1 MALDKLKEK
10 ALEAAG
16 GLKSKISDLKDNIF
30 SSEEEE
36 IKEEFKES
44 GTSKIQEMLNYIT
57 DSTDLINR
65 AGFELGGLGVS
76 IAIAPLIKVSFAY
89 VKKISDEEREK
100 ISEEAKEKKIMRIL
114 LACLFK
120 ASDFVDGIKV
130 GNYKLGGVE
139 VSLGLTPGISVI
151 FKK

>member
-16 GLKSKISDLKDNIF
+16 GLKDKISDIKDNIF

-36 IKEEFKES
+36 IKEEFKEP

-65 AGFELGGLGVS
+65 AGFELSGLGVS
-76 IAIAPLIKVSFAY
+76 IAIAPLIKVSFAF
-89 VKKISDEEREK
+89 VKKISEDERKE
-100 ISEEAKEKKIMRIL
+100 IIEEVKEKRIMKIL
-114 LACLFK
+114 FACLFK

-130 GNYKLGGVE
+130 GNYKLGGVDI
-139 VSLGLTPGISVI
+139 SLGLTPGINVT

>member
-10 ALEAAG
+10 ALGAAG
-16 GLKSKISDLKDNIF
+16 NLKDKISDMKDNIF

-36 IKEEFKES
+36 IKEEFKEP
-44 GTSKIQEMLNYIT
+44 GTSKIQDMLNYIT
-57 DSTDLINR
+57 GSTDLIKR
-65 AGFELGGLGVS
+65 AGFELSGLGVS

-89 VKKISDEEREK
+89 LKK
-100 ISEEAKEKKIMRIL
+100 ISEEERKEIIEEVKEKKIIKIL
-114 LACLFK
+114 LSCLFK

-130 GNYKLGGVE
+130 GDYKLGGVDI
-139 VSLGLTPGISVI
+139 SLGLTPGISVT

>member
-10 ALEAAG
+10 ALDAAS
-16 GLKSKISDLKDNIF
+16 GLKDKISDLKDNIF
-30 SSEEEE
+30 SKEEEE
-36 IKEEFKES
+36 IKEEFKEP

-65 AGFELGGLGVS
+65 AGFELSGLGVS
-76 IAIAPLIKVSFAY
+76 IAIAPVIKGAFSFIE
-89 VKKISDEEREK
+89 KISEEEREK
-100 ISEEAKEKKIMRIL
+100 IMEEVKEKKIIKLL

-120 ASDFVDGIKV
+120 ASDFVDGMKV
-130 GNYKLGGVE
+130 GNYKLGGVDIT
-139 VSLGLTPGISVI
+139 LGLSPGISVS

>member
-16 GLKSKISDLKDNIF
+16 GLKDKISDMKDNIF
-30 SSEEEE
+30 SKEEEE
-36 IKEEFKES
+36 IKEEFKEP

-65 AGFELGGLGVS
+65 AGFELSGLGVS
-76 IAIAPLIKVSFAY
+76 IAIAPVIKVSFGFL
-89 VKKISDEEREK
+89 KRISDEER
-100 ISEEAKEKKIMRIL
+100 IGIMEEIKEKKIIKIL

-130 GNYKLGGVE
+130 GNYKLGGVD
-139 VSLGLTPGISVI
+139 VSLGLTPGISVT

>member
-16 GLKSKISDLKDNIF
+16 GLKDKISDLKDNIF

-65 AGFELGGLGVS
+65 AGFELSGLGVS
-76 IAIAPLIKVSFAY
+76 IAIAPLIKVSFAFLQ
-89 VKKISDEEREK
+89 K
-100 ISEEAKEKKIMRIL
+100 ISEEERAIIIEESKEKRIIKIL

-120 ASDFVDGIKV
+120 ASDFVDSIKV
-130 GNYKLGGVE
+130 GNYKLGGVDI
-139 VSLGLTPGISVI
+139 SLGLTPGINVT

>member
-10 ALEAAG
+10 ALGAAS
-16 GLKSKISDLKDNIF
+16 GLKDKITDLKDNIF

-57 DSTDLINR
+57 GSTELINR
-65 AGFELGGLGVS
+65 AGFELSGLGVS
-76 IAIAPLIKVSFAY
+76 IAIAPLIKVSFAF
-89 VKKISDEEREK
+89 VKKISEEERIE
-100 ISEEAKEKKIMRIL
+100 IMEEVKEKRIMKIL
-114 LACLFK
+114 FACLFK

-130 GNYKLGGVE
+130 GNYKLGGVDI
-139 VSLGLTPGISVI
+139 SLGLTPGINVT

>member
-10 ALEAAG
+10 ALGAAG
-16 GLKSKISDLKDNIF
+16 GFKNKIADMKDNIF
-30 SSEEEE
+30 GSEEKE

-57 DSTDLINR
+57 GSSDLIRR
-65 AGFELGGLGVS
+65 AGFELSGLGVS

-89 VKKISDEEREK
+89 LEKIAEEERAG
-100 ISEEAKEKKIMRIL
+100 IIEEVKDKRIIKIL
-114 LACLFK
+114 LSCLFK

-139 VSLGLTPGISVI
+139 ISLGLTPGINVT

>member
-16 GLKSKISDLKDNIF
+16 GLKEKIADMKDNIF
-30 SSEEEE
+30 SKEEEE
-36 IKEEFKES
+36 IKEEFKEP

-65 AGFELGGLGVS
+65 AGFELSGLGVS
-76 IAIAPLIKVSFAY
+76 IAIAPIIKVSFGFL
-89 VKKISDEEREK
+89 KRISDEERTE
-100 ISEEAKEKKIMRIL
+100 IMGEIKEKKIIKIL

-130 GNYKLGGVE
+130 GNYKLGGVD
-139 VSLGLTPGISVI
+139 VSLGLTPGISVT

>member
-16 GLKSKISDLKDNIF
+16 GLKDKISDLKDNIF

-65 AGFELGGLGVS
+65 AGFELSGLGVS
-76 IAIAPLIKVSFAY
+76 IAIAPLIKVSFAFLQ
-89 VKKISDEEREK
+89 K
-100 ISEEAKEKKIMRIL
+100 ISEEERAVIIEESKEKKIIKIL

-130 GNYKLGGVE
+130 GNYKLGGVDI
-139 VSLGLTPGISVI
+139 SLGLTPGINVT

>member
-10 ALEAAG
+10 ALDAASG
-16 GLKSKISDLKDNIF
+16 IKGKISDLKDNIF
-30 SSEEEE
+30 SKEEEE
-36 IKEEFKES
+36 IKEEFKEP

-65 AGFELGGLGVS
+65 AGFELSGLGVS
-76 IAIAPLIKVSFAY
+76 IAIAPVIKGAFSFIE
-89 VKKISDEEREK
+89 KISEEEREK
-100 ISEEAKEKKIMRIL
+100 IMEEVKDKKIIKLL

-130 GNYKLGGVE
+130 GNYKLGGVDIT
-139 VSLGLTPGISVI
+139 LGLSPGISVS

>member
-10 ALEAAG
+10 ALDAAS
-16 GLKSKISDLKDNIF
+16 GLKDKISDLKDNIF
-30 SSEEEE
+30 SKEEEE
-36 IKEEFKES
+36 IKEEFKEP

-65 AGFELGGLGVS
+65 AGFELSGLGVS
-76 IAIAPLIKVSFAY
+76 IAIAPVIKGAFSFI
-89 VKKISDEEREK
+89 KKISDEEREK
-100 ISEEAKEKKIMRIL
+100 IMEETKEKKIIKLL

-139 VSLGLTPGISVI
+139 VTLGLSPGISVS

>member
-1 MALDKLKEK
+1 MPLEKLKEK
-10 ALEAAG
+10 ALVAAG
-16 GLKSKISDLKDNIF
+16 GLKEKISDMKDNIF
-30 SSEEEE
+30 SKEEEE
-36 IKEEFKES
+36 IKEEFKEP

-65 AGFELGGLGVS
+65 AGFELSGLGVS
-76 IAIAPLIKVSFAY
+76 IAIAPVIKVSFGFL
-89 VKKISDEEREK
+89 KKISDEERTK
-100 ISEEAKEKKIMRIL
+100 IMEEINEKKIIKIL

-130 GNYKLGGVE
+130 GNYKLGGVD
-139 VSLGLTPGISVI
+139 VSLGLTPGISVT

>member
-10 ALEAAG
+10 ALEAAD

-65 AGFELGGLGVS
+65 AGFELSGLGVS
-76 IAIAPLIKVSFAY
+76 IAIAPVIKVSFGFL
-89 VKKISDEEREK
+89 KKIDDEEREK
-100 ISEEAKEKKIMRIL
+100 IMEEVKEKRIIRIL

-130 GNYKLGGVE
+130 GNYKLGGVD
-139 VSLGLTPGISVI
+139 VSLGLTPGISVT

>member
-30 SSEEEE
+30 SKEEEE
-36 IKEEFKES
+36 IKEEFKEP

-65 AGFELGGLGVS
+65 AGFELSGLGVS
-76 IAIAPLIKVSFAY
+76 IAIAPLIKVSFAFL
-89 VKKISDEEREK
+89 KKIEEEEREK
-100 ISEEAKEKKIMRIL
+100 IMEEVNDKKIIKIL

-120 ASDFVDGIKV
+120 ASDFVDNIKV
-130 GNYKLGGVE
+130 GNYKLGGVD
-139 VSLGLTPGISVI
+139 VSLGLTPGISVT

>member
-1 MALDKLKEK
+1 MPLDKLKEK
-10 ALEAAG
+10 ALGAAG
-16 GLKSKISDLKDNIF
+16 GLKDKISDLKSNIF
-30 SSEEEE
+30 GTEEEE
-36 IKEEFKES
+36 IKEEFKDT

-65 AGFELGGLGVS
+65 AGFELSGLGVS

-89 VKKISDEEREK
+89 VNKISDEEREK
-100 ISEEAKEKKIMRIL
+100 ISEEAKAKRIIKIL

-130 GNYKLGGVE
+130 GNYKLGGVDI
-139 VSLGLTPGISVI
+139 SLGLTPGINVT

>member
-16 GLKSKISDLKDNIF
+16 GLKDKIADMKDNIF

-65 AGFELGGLGVS
+65 AGFELSGLGVS
-76 IAIAPLIKVSFAY
+76 IAIAPLIKVSFAFL
-89 VKKISDEEREK
+89 KKISEDERKE
-100 ISEEAKEKKIMRIL
+100 IIEEVKEKRIIKIL

-130 GNYKLGGVE
+130 GNYKLGGVDI
-139 VSLGLTPGISVI
+139 SLGLTPGINVT

>member
-16 GLKSKISDLKDNIF
+16 GLKEKIADMKDNIF
-30 SSEEEE
+30 SKEEEE
-36 IKEEFKES
+36 IKEEFKEP

-65 AGFELGGLGVS
+65 AGFELSGLGVS
-76 IAIAPLIKVSFAY
+76 IAIAPVIKVSFGFLNR
-89 VKKISDEEREK
+89 ISDEERTE
-100 ISEEAKEKKIMRIL
+100 IMGEINEKKIIKIL

-130 GNYKLGGVE
+130 GNYKLGGVD
-139 VSLGLTPGISVI
+139 VSLGLTPGISVT

>member
-10 ALEAAG
+10 ALEAAD

-36 IKEEFKES
+36 IKEEFKET

-65 AGFELGGLGVS
+65 AGFELSGLGVS
-76 IAIAPLIKVSFAY
+76 IAIAPVIKVSFGFL
-89 VKKISDEEREK
+89 KKIDDEEREK
-100 ISEEAKEKKIMRIL
+100 IMEEVKEKRIIRIL

-130 GNYKLGGVE
+130 GNYKLGGVD
-139 VSLGLTPGISVI
+139 VSLGLTPGISVT

>member
-1 MALDKLKEK
+1 MPLQKIKEK
-10 ALEAAG
+10 ALDAAG

-30 SSEEEE
+30 SKEEEE
-36 IKEEFKES
+36 IKEEFKDS
-44 GTSKIQEMLNYIT
+44 STSKLQEIINYIT

-65 AGFELGGLGVS
+65 AGFDISGLGLS
-76 IAIAPLIKVSFAY
+76 IAIVPVLKVSFIFM
-89 VKKISDEEREK
+89 KKITDEEREA
-100 ISEEAKEKKIMRIL
+100 IMEEVKEKKIMKIL

-130 GNYKLGGVE
+130 GNYKLGGVD
-139 VSLGLTPGISVI
+139 VTLGLTPGISVT